1 MTEPKVSVN
10 GKWSGGNNFN

>member
-10 GKWSGGNNFN
+10 GKWSGNDFN